1 MSQKWSKEKYLAASE
16 ALIEKRKKDPEWLY
30 NSGTELEPPYE
41 VAFIGTRRTGNSIS
55 NLINVRSPQNKRP
68 FFDFF
73 SELFLKKTDNNPKK
87 YFDNV
92 DISPRDEGKTYWQET
107 HDGLVDESSTHN
119 VLSRKEEHEE
129 MALFNYCKDISTA
142 INTDKEITIVDYAM
156 PLYNEQSDPSKLEEV
171 DLVGISFDRK
181 TVYLLELKN
190 MKSNETLL
198 RSALE
203 IYTYYSRLGLNKDNK
218 TREEIIE
225 RLRDDYGEVFR
236 DVSDVKAGII
246 ILSGSNQYKV
256 FKEMMNP
263 NDRKYFSTK
272 KLIKELGLEIFVVNK
287 YRNDKLIL
295 FENDD
300 DFLIYEPYGNE
311 QVKPAVKLEKPES
324 LKIEKVEVH

>member
-1 MSQKWSKEKYLAASE
+1 MSQKWRKENYLAASE
-16 ALIEKRKKDPEWLY
+16 SLIEKRKKDPGWLY

-41 VAFIGTRRTGNSIS
+41 VAFVWTKRTGNSIS
-55 NLINVRSPQNKRP
+55 NLINVRTPQNKRP

-73 SELFLKKTDNNPKK
+73 SELFLEKTDNNPKK
-87 YFDNV
+87 YFENV
-92 DISPRDEGKTYWQET
+92 AISIRDEEKEYWQKS
-107 HDGLVDESSTHN
+107 HDGVVAESSTHD
-119 VLSRKEEHEE
+119 VSSRRKEEHEE

-156 PLYNEQSDPSKLEEV
+156 PLYNEQSDPSKLGEV
-171 DLVGISFDRK
+171 DLVGISSDCK

-190 MKSNETLL
+190 MKSKETLL

-203 IYTYYSRLGLNKDNK
+203 IYTYYARLGLNKDK
-218 TREEIIE
+218 ETREIIE
-225 RLRDDYGEVFR
+225 RLRKDYGKVF
-236 DVSDVKAGII
+236 SDINNVKAGII
-246 ILSGSNQYKV
+246 ILCGSNQYNV